1 MSLFLSLLL
10 KMSSQAPLRHINVVL
25 LLSETRHKT
34 FFPPR
39 IITATGFIR
48 FIVWAAFFCFYEMS
62 TWKID
67 LHSSSSALTSNLTV

>member
-34 FFPPR
+34 FFPPQNHYSYR
-39 IITATGFIR
+39 LY
-48 FIVWAAFFCFYEMS
+48 AFYR
-62 TWKID
+62 
-67 LHSSSSALTSNLTV
+67 LSSFFLFLRNVNLKN